1 MWSKKTIVALIVLAL
16 ILVAGV
22 SSVYAYQGHFA
33 KKFSPEKIE
42 AMKKAHQFV
51 KEGNY
56 EEARAIKEKL
66 GLNMKH
72 LKGKFFKGKAFHSPE
87 KHEAVQA
94 AIEAQDYSVWVE
106 AVGEDCPMAQKITED
121 NFSQLLEVHKLKQ
134 TGDYKA
140 ATEIWQALDIKPKFH
155 KKGHSMLGHK

>member
-56 EEARAIKEKL
+56 EEARAIKEK
-66 GLNMKH
+66 
-72 LKGKFFKGKAFHSPE
+72 
-87 KHEAVQA
+87 
-94 AIEAQDYSVWVE
+94 
-106 AVGEDCPMAQKITED
+106 
-121 NFSQLLEVHKLKQ
+121 
-134 TGDYKA
+134 
-140 ATEIWQALDIKPKFH
+140 
-155 KKGHSMLGHK
+155 